1 MEIVRL
7 HTISVA
13 LHATSYLLIPVA
25 IEAGDPSDDRA
36 PWTRQRGSL
45 TAAQSD
51 VLCRHM
57 AASLDVVEQVRA
69 LAHGA
74 FTDADLGGDDEESSP
89 PDDIVSLVRWCAVR
103 CTGGRVYW
111 W

>member
-7 HTISVA
+7 HALSVA
-13 LHATSYLLIPVA
+13 LHSTSYLLIPVA
-25 IEAGDPSDDRA
+25 IEADDPGGERA
-36 PWTRQRGSL
+36 PWARQRGSL
-45 TAAQSD
+45 TAAQGD
-51 VLCRHM
+51 VLFRQA
-57 AASLDVVEQVRA
+57 AASLDVAEQVRA

-74 FTDADLGGDDEESSP
+74 FTDADLGGDEESSFS
-89 PDDIVSLVRWCAVR
+89 PDDIVSRVRWRAVR

>member
-7 HTISVA
+7 HTLSVA
-13 LHATSYLLIPVA
+13 INPASCLLIPVSIDA
-25 IEAGDPSDDRA
+25 DDPGGERA
-36 PWTRQRGSL
+36 PRTQQRGSL
-45 TAAQSD
+45 TPAQSNM
-51 VLCRHM
+51 LFRHA
-57 AASLDVVEQVRA
+57 AASLDVAEQVRA

-74 FTDADLGGDDEESSP
+74 FTDADVGGDDDESP
-89 PDDIVSLVRWCAVR
+89 LPDDIVSLARCRAAR

>member
-13 LHATSYLLIPVA
+13 LHSTSYLLIPIA
-25 IEAGDPSDDRA
+25 IDAGDLGGDRA

-45 TAAQSD
+45 TAAQGD
-51 VLCRHM
+51 VLFRQA

-69 LAHGA
+69 LAHGV
-74 FTDADLGGDDEESSP
+74 FTDADLGGDDEESFS
-89 PDDIVSLVRWCAVR
+89 PDDIVSLVRWRSVR
-103 CTGGRVYW
+103 CTGGRAYW

>member
-1 MEIVRL
+1 
-7 HTISVA
+7 
-13 LHATSYLLIPVA
+13 
-25 IEAGDPSDDRA
+25 
-36 PWTRQRGSL
+36 
-45 TAAQSD
+45 
-51 VLCRHM
+51 M

>member
-7 HTISVA
+7 HALSVA
-13 LHATSYLLIPVA
+13 LHSTSYLLIPVA
-25 IEAGDPSDDRA
+25 IEADDPGGERA

-51 VLCRHM
+51 VLFRQA
-57 AASLDVVEQVRA
+57 AASLDVAEQVRA

-74 FTDADLGGDDEESSP
+74 FTDADLGGDDEESFS
-89 PDDIVSLVRWCAVR
+89 PDDIVSRVRWRAVR